1 MNDKYYIFP
10 GSKQK
15 EAPPSPSTSPTLNEV
30 GGKALSLIR
39 TSALQFPV
47 PPGFVLTVSFFQP
60 WLEQIKQSKA
70 WESFLSRVA
79 SADPE
84 GSVTREDCDAIK
96 EQCKKILKLNAEQR
110 RYIQDAIK
118 AAFGHDNADHLGIVA
133 VRSSSPEEDLAG
145 SSFAGGYDT
154 SLGVTSAGLQDAII
168 DSFASLF
175 DHRIYLYKIQ
185 HGMAADTPRIAI
197 IVQKQI
203 ASDVSG
209 VGFSLNP
216 NNNCFDEI
224 VISSNFGLGE
234 SVVSGIITPDTYVV
248 DRFDPS
254 NMRMISKKVAEK
266 TSAIWLDEASGGT
279 RQDTNKSPT
288 AQALTDDE
296 IMEVAQ
302 MVADVEEKYF
312 DGSPADIEWA
322 FHNNTLYLLQARPVT
337 AHVPLFPEMITE
349 RGKEKRL
356 YLDLM
361 VMTQG
366 FSDPLSTLGL
376 DIWKTSLARMKP
388 TMSTEGFDG
397 LMFNIH
403 GREYMNIS
411 NMLMMTGGT
420 VMVNTALRTNDK
432 SLDRAFAS
440 IDLKDYTP
448 SYVPEGCKGIFGKSI
463 KQLLLTVPN
472 ILRGMYY
479 GKDSMQQYVKDTNA
493 LLEHC
498 HSHRYP
504 DDKAFVEV
512 YDELTKTYEA
522 VVPQVGGL
530 ISGLISKALLHRMFR
545 NCEGTEDNLINL
557 SMDLNGNPTSE
568 MGHLMVRLASCP
580 EIQETRTSDEFLKKL
595 KEGSFSQ
602 EFTSIYSDYLKRF
615 GCRGAREID
624 VATPRM
630 SEKQDELFDTLK
642 QIDVKNNQ
650 IINVRERRDKAYQE
664 LLSLAREI
672 GKEKSFVHHASVMQ
686 GVLGYREHPKYM
698 LVVVTDACRRHAL
711 QVAKGFVAKGR
722 LENEDQIFSLTMDQ
736 ISNAQKDEAID
747 LLSLVRANL
756 KPVEKVRHVKNWPV
770 LIDSRG
776 KIIRGK
782 REITEDEKNK
792 EGLLIGDPISPGAGV
807 VRGRAKVLMDP
818 YEKPLEAGEILVA
831 RFTEPSWTPLFI
843 NAGGVIMEIGG
854 PMQHGAI
861 IAREYGIPCVSG
873 IDNATKLVKDGDL
886 LELDGSAGT
895 VQIIRDDCDKN
906 IVSSGSK

>member
-1 MNDKYYIFP
+1 MNDKYFVFP
-10 GSKQK
+10 ENKQR
-15 EAPPSPSTSPTLNEV
+15 EVLSPPSSSPTLSKV
-30 GGKALSLIR
+30 GGKALSLIK
-39 TSALQFPV
+39 TSELHFPV

-60 WLEQIKQSKA
+60 WLEQIQQTDAWKA
-70 WESFLSRVA
+70 FVSRTA
-79 SADPE
+79 SEDPE
-84 GSVTREDCDAIK
+84 SSVTKEDCDAIK
-96 EQCKKILKLNAEQR
+96 EQCKKILKLDGDQR
-110 RYIQDAIK
+110 SHIEDAVR
-118 AAFGHDNADHLGIVA
+118 ATFGHDTADLGIVA

-154 SLGVTSAGLQDAII
+154 SLGVTSSGLQDAII
-168 DSFASLF
+168 NSFASLF

-185 HGMAADTPRIAI
+185 HGMATDSPRIAI
-197 IVQKQI
+197 IVQRQI
-203 ASDVSG
+203 NSDVSG

-224 VISSNFGLGE
+224 VICSNFGLGE
-234 SVVSGIITPDTYVV
+234 SVVSGTITPDTYVV
-248 DRFDPS
+248 DRFDTK
-254 NMRMISKKVAEK
+254 NMKVISKQVVEK
-266 TSAIWLDEASGGT
+266 TSTIRLDEVSGGT
-279 RQDTNKSPT
+279 RQESNKSIT
-288 AQALTDDE
+288 AQSLSDDQ
-296 IMEVAQ
+296 ILEVAR
-302 MVADVEEKYF
+302 MVSAVEEKYF

-322 FHNNTLYLLQARPVT
+322 FHNKTLYLLQARPVT
-337 AHVPLFPEMITE
+337 AFVPLFPEMITE
-349 RGKEKRL
+349 RGNEKRL
-356 YLDLM
+356 YLDIM
-361 VMTQG
+361 VMSQG

-411 NMLMMTGGT
+411 NMLMMTGGSA
-420 VMVNTALRTNDK
+420 MVNKSLRTYDK

-440 IDLKDYTP
+440 IDLNDYTP
-448 SYVPEGCKGIFGKSI
+448 SYVPEGVRGIFGKSI
-463 KQLLLTVPN
+463 KQLLATLPN
-472 ILRGMYY
+472 IIRGLYY
-479 GKDSMQQYVKDTNA
+479 GKDSMNQYVTDTNA

-498 HSHRYP
+498 HNHRYP
-504 DDKAFVEV
+504 DDKPMVEV
-512 YDELTKTYEA
+512 YDELTQIYEA
-522 VVPQVGGL
+522 VLPQVGGL

-545 NCEGTEDNLINL
+545 NCEGSEDNLINL

-568 MGHLMVRLASCP
+568 MGHFMVRLVSCP
-580 EIQETRTSDEFLKKL
+580 EFQETGTSEEFLKKL
-595 KEGSFSQ
+595 NEGSFSH
-602 EFTSIYSDYLKRF
+602 EFTSLYSDFLKRF

-630 SEKQDELFDTLK
+630 YEKQDELFGTIK
-642 QIDVKNNQ
+642 QIDVKKNQ
-650 IINVRERRDKAYQE
+650 IISFRERREKAYQE
-664 LLSLAREI
+664 LLSLAREM

-722 LENEDQIFSLTMDQ
+722 LENVNQIFSLTMDQ
-736 ISNAQKDEAID
+736 ISKAQKDEALD
-747 LLSLVRANL
+747 LLALVRANL
-756 KPVEKVRHVKNWPV
+756 KPVEEVRHVKNWPV

-782 REITEDEKNK
+782 REITEEEKKK
-792 EGLLIGDPISPGAGV
+792 EGLLIGDPISPGAGI

-843 NAGGVIMEIGG
+843 AAGGVLMEVGG

-895 VQIIRDDCDKN
+895 VQIIRDNGDTA
-906 IVSSGSK
+906 